1 MTIEG
6 GREKERE
13 REIGERERGGCKYG
27 QDEQPDMLTHM
38 TEVRVSLTLYVGYVR
53 YR

>member
-1 MTIEG
+1 MTMEG

-13 REIGERERGGCKYG
+13 RDRREREGGCKYG